1 MNNEHDLGY
10 KHILSH
16 KKNFVE
22 FLRSFVEKDWVELIS
37 EENLVLIDKEFILED
52 FKEEE
57 ADIVYK
63 VNIDGKDIIFYI
75 LLELQS
81 KVDFRMPIR
90 LLMYMTEIWREELK
104 NTEENVKKRKDYK
117 LPVIVPM
124 VLYNGKNNWS
134 AARNFKEILNGY
146 ELFEDSVVD
155 FRYLLFDI
163 NRMDKNELLEI
174 ANVVSAVFLLDQ
186 DIEIGEIIERLK
198 LIGRIVRSGA
208 SKEQQ
213 QVFKG
218 WVINILKNRFKG
230 EIRENVHKLLM
241 ETSEMEVDDMVSNLG
256 RKIEEEFEVREQK
269 GIEKGIEKGEDSKA
283 RKIAVK
289 MLKKGLSIE
298 EIIEFTEL
306 SENEILSIKSK
317 LDNEKN

>member
-1 MNNEHDLGY
+1 M
-10 KHILSH
+10 
-16 KKNFVE
+16 
-22 FLRSFVEKDWVELIS
+22 
-37 EENLVLIDKEFILED
+37 VLIDKEFILED